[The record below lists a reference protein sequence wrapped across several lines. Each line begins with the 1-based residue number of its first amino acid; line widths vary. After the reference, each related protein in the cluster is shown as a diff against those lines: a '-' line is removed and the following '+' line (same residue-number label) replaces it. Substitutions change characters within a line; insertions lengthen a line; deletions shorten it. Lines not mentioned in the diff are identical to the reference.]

1 MILIYD
7 VNKQYFED
15 IKNIWFDD
23 ILKYGEKY
31 TVLAIVGNKCDL
43 YEEEE
48 VVTEEEGR
56 KLAEEKKALFMLV
69 SAKNGDN
76 INNLFKILVCK
87 YLDPEFQI

>member
-1 MILIYD
+1 MMLT
-7 VNKQYFED
+7 NKQYFED